1 MTEAEALQ
9 ILSDAIWVAAR
20 IAAPILLTAVSV
32 GVAIGLVQSVTQIQE
47 QTLTF
52 VPKFAAVGAVIIL
65 SGSWMMAEMVGFTR
79 QLWETVP
86 TLIGLIQLL
95 PFVV

>member
-65 SGSWMMAEMVGFTR
+65 SGSWMMAEMVGFPR
-79 QLWETVP
+79 QLWGTVP
-86 TLIGLIQLL
+86 TLIGLIPLL

>member
-9 ILSDAIWVAAR
+9 ILTDAIWVAAR

-79 QLWETVP
+79 QLWENVP
-86 TLIGLIQLL
+86 SLIG
-95 PFVV
+95 